1 MFRDSMTAREFINL
15 IYQLIALHIFS
26 RLFHRV
32 RGVNCSKEG
41 LYLRH
46 HSSETFI
53 SFAEMREP
61 PTLKKHWLYQSLR
74 IKTESNTAVLAIK
87 HKGAEAVGKRLQK
100 LWVLHH
106 SKQLHS
112 KANKI
117 EQLLKHRYLSQSNQ
131 RLVQSA
137 SQALWYGWQHVAQD
151 VVPVQ
156 LKGKLATVREIALW
170 GEKDI
175 AEFQAAFVAH
185 YLTKD
190 AAYFDKVESNP
201 LTPAQRK
208 ACIIQDDRQLL
219 LAAAGTGKTS
229 VIKAKVG
236 YLLHRKLASAEE
248 VLLLAYGNDAATE
261 MRQRCQPLCNTLNCS
276 TFHSLGMQIIEAVT
290 GAKPTIS
297 TLATDKKLFKQFIA
311 DTVQSLRQESHF
323 ERDFALF
330 LKSSSTQQASQAI
343 DLISQVL
350 PLMKHAQIMGEVE
363 QLLTQFSNQ
372 MSVIMPVL
380 AEYQLYLS
388 NESSIDFDDMLE
400 RAIYYVES
408 GQFISPWKFILVDEF
423 QDISRVRAKLIQ
435 VLLDKKT
442 GSQLFAVGDDWQA
455 IYRFSGGDMR
465 LTTEFTQYFGK
476 STTTYLDKTFRY
488 PQTILDTASEFICR
502 NPEQITKH
510 ITSHTTGVAGQG
522 VVKVM
527 VDDELSQAQQL
538 LNLIEQ
544 RNEGKASVALLAR
557 NHRAL
562 PDKSKIAQW
571 RQLYPEL
578 IISHNTFHGAKGTEA
593 DFTIVFGLKHRN
605 FPSQV
610 KTPAFVDA
618 LLPAQGAFPDAEE
631 RRLFYVALTR
641 AKKQC
646 FLLAPNDAPSYFLEE
661 IA

>member
-1 MFRDSMTAREFINL
+1 MIAREFINL

-106 SKQLHS
+106 AKQLHS

-248 VLLLAYGNDAATE
+248 VLLLAYGNDAAEE
-261 MRQRCQPLCNTLNCS
+261 MRQRCHQVSTTLNCS
-276 TFHSLGMQIIEAVT
+276 TFHSLGMQIIEQAT
-290 GAKPTIS
+290 GTRPAIS
-297 TLATDKKLFKQFIA
+297 SLATDKKQFKQFIT
-311 DTVQSLRQESHF
+311 DTIHTLKQEHYF
-323 ERDFALF
+323 QRDFQQF
-330 LKSSSTQQASQAI
+330 LQVNHLQQEAQAVE
-343 DLISQVL
+343 LLSQVL
-350 PLMKHAQIMGEVE
+350 PLMKHAQILGRSE
-363 QLLTQFSNQ
+363 QLTLQFSTQ
-372 MSVIMPVL
+372 MSVVLPVL
-380 AEYQLYLS
+380 AEYQLYLA
-388 NESSIDFDDMLE
+388 NEASVDFDDMLE
-400 RAIYYVES
+400 RAIYYVEC
-408 GQFISPWKFILVDEF
+408 GQFSSPWRYILVDEF
-423 QDISRVRAKLIQ
+423 QDISRVRAKLVQ
-435 VLLDKKT
+435 ALLKSKPT
-442 GSQLFAVGDDWQA
+442 SQLFAVGDDWQA
-455 IYRFSGGDMR
+455 IYRFSGGDIR
-465 LTTEFTQYFGK
+465 LTTEFTKYFGQ

-510 ITSHTTGVAGQG
+510 IQSHVAGVAGQG
-522 VVKVM
+522 IVKVPTS
-527 VDDELSQAQQL
+527 DELSEAQQL

-544 RNEGKASVALLAR
+544 RSERKASVALLAR
-557 NHRAL
+557 SHKAL
-562 PDKSKIAQW
+562 PDRAKVAEW
-571 RQLYPEL
+571 RQLYPQL
-578 IISHNTFHGAKGTEA
+578 MMTLNTFHGAKGTEA
-593 DFTIVFGLKHRN
+593 DFTIIFGLDQRT
-605 FPSQV
+605 FPSQM
-610 KTPAFVDA
+610 KTPELVDA
-618 LLPAQGAFPDAEE
+618 LLPQQGGFADAEE

-646 FLLAPNDAPSYFLEE
+646 FLLAPNEAPSYFLKE